1 MKKSKIV
8 GAGYYVPE
16 KVVTN
21 HDLAKIMD
29 TSDEWILSKIGIR
42 ERHIAS
48 SDECT
53 SDMVVKAAKMA
64 MKNANV
70 KAEDIDM
77 ILLATNFPDHISP
90 ATSVMIQKKL
100 GAKNAFAFDIR
111 TGGCPGS
118 VYSISVASKYIADGT
133 CNTVL
138 VTTADMNSKG
148 LDWTDRSTAVI
159 FGDGAAAMVLKA
171 ADKDDVGGIIDS
183 QLYSDPEGYYSAYI
197 PAGGVVEP
205 ITEEVIKE
213 GKQFFKM
220 DGRAIFDFATT
231 VFPETVNKIVLDNNL
246 SIEEIDFVIP
256 HQANINI
263 IRESMK
269 RLNLS
274 MEHTY
279 CNIDKYGNTG
289 SASVG
294 IAFAEAL
301 EKGVIKKGDK
311 VVLVSFGAG
320 TAWGAILLEI

>member
-1 MKKSKIV
+1 MKKARIA
-8 GAGYYVPE
+8 GTGYYVPE

-21 HDLAKIMD
+21 LDLTKIMD
-29 TSDEWILSKIGIR
+29 TSDEWIVNKIGIK

-48 SDECT
+48 IDECT
-53 SDMVVKAAKMA
+53 SDMAVKAATMA

-70 KAEDIDM
+70 TADDIDM

-111 TGGCPGS
+111 AGGCPGS
-118 VYSISVASKYIADGT
+118 VYSISIASKFIADGT
-133 CNTVL
+133 CGTVL
-138 VTTADMNSKG
+138 VATADINSKG
-148 LDWTDRSTAVI
+148 LDWSERSTAVI
-159 FGDGAAAMVLKA
+159 FGDGAAAIVLQA
-171 ADKDDVGGIIDS
+171 LDQDSDGGIIDS

-205 ITEEVIKE
+205 ITEEVIQE
-213 GKQFFKM
+213 GKQYFKM
-220 DGRAIFDFATT
+220 DGRAIFDFATN
-231 VFPETVNKIVLDNNL
+231 VFPETVKKIVSDNNL
-246 SIEEIDFVIP
+246 DLEDIDFVIP

-263 IRESMK
+263 IKESMK

-274 MEHTY
+274 IERTY

-294 IAFAEAL
+294 IAFAEAI
-301 EKGVIKKGDK
+301 EKGVIKKGNK

-320 TAWGAILLEI
+320 TAWGAVLLEV

>member
-1 MKKSKIV
+1 MKRTKIV
-8 GAGYYVPE
+8 GTGYYVPE

-29 TSDEWILSKIGIR
+29 TSDEWIISKIGIR
-42 ERHIAS
+42 ERRIAS

-53 SDMVVKAAKMA
+53 SDMVVKASEMA

-171 ADKDDVGGIIDS
+171 ADKDDIGGIIDS

-220 DGRAIFDFATT
+220 DGRAIFNFATT

-246 SIEEIDFVIP
+246 SLEEIDFVIS

-263 IRESMK
+263 IKESMK

-279 CNIDKYGNTG
+279 CNVDKYGNTG

-320 TAWGAILLEI
+320 TAWGAVLLEI

>member
-1 MKKSKIV
+1 MKRTKIV
-8 GAGYYVPE
+8 GTGYYVPE
-16 KVVTN
+16 RVVTN

-29 TSDEWILSKIGIR
+29 TSDEWIISKIGIR
-42 ERHIAS
+42 ERRIAS

-53 SDMVVKAAKMA
+53 SDMVVKAAEMA

-171 ADKDDVGGIIDS
+171 ADKDDIGGIIDS

-220 DGRAIFDFATT
+220 DGRAIFNFATT

-246 SIEEIDFVIP
+246 SLEEIDFVIS

-263 IRESMK
+263 IKESMK

-279 CNIDKYGNTG
+279 CNVDKYGNTG

-320 TAWGAILLEI
+320 TAWGAVLLEI